1 MVLNT
6 QVVTLYVVE
15 LSILLLSSY
24 AIFTAFKIFRHWNFD
39 ATTSFQYGLEKK
51 AYLISVIIF
60 CTILIKILLL
70 PYFIFIIDE
79 LSNIMPGAMCGAGV
93 VNSNI
98 YGNYVL
104 AIKVF
109 NIFICGLWLIL
120 NSLDLK
126 SKTLIFMKKKIFIY
140 FIIFLSLVIE
150 LILTTTYFISLNF
163 ETPVSCC
170 STIFSASSQAD
181 SISIDDKYILIL
193 FYLLF
198 VLTIFSSI
206 YNYKLVLILSSLLF
220 LFISINAII
229 NIFSPYV
236 YELPTHKCPF
246 CLLQKDYFYIGYLF
260 FSTLILGVFL
270 AIYDAILQTIFKV
283 QRSIKIEKYS
293 LFFLV
298 LFFVSVNLY
307 PIKYYLINKVWLFS
321 IF

>member
-6 QVVTLYVVE
+6 QAVTLYVVE

-24 AIFTAFKIFRHWNFD
+24 AIFTAFKIFRYWNFD

-126 SKTLIFMKKKIFIY
+126 SKTLVFMKKKIFIY
-140 FIIFLSLVIE
+140 FIVFAS
-150 LILTTTYFISLNF
+150 LILEVVLTTIYFWNLNF

-170 STIFSASSQAD
+170 STIFSASSQAN
-181 SISIDDKYILIL
+181 SISIDDKYLVIL

-198 VLTIFSSI
+198 ILTIFSNI
-206 YNYKLVLILSSLLF
+206 YNYKLVLIISSLLF
-220 LFISINAII
+220 LFIAINSII

-246 CLLQKDYFYIGYLF
+246 CLLQKDYYYVGYLF
-260 FSTLILGVFL
+260 FGSLLIGIFL
-270 AIYDAILQTIFKV
+270 SIYNSILQAIFKV
-283 QRSIKIEKYS
+283 EKSINIQKYS
-293 LFFLV
+293 LIFLV
-298 LFFVSVNLY
+298 IFFISVNFY
-307 PIKYYLINKVWLFS
+307 PVKYYLINKVWLFS